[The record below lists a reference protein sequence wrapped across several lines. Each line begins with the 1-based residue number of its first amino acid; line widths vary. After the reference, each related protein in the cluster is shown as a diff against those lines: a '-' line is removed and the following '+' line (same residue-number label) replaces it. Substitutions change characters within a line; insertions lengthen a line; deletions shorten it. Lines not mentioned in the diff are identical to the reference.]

1 MRKLVAALF
10 LALAAL
16 ALPQRAMAQA
26 GAPVALDAVIE
37 DLVAASRILANE
49 GVLDA
54 YGHVSVRHPT
64 DPNRYLMARSLA
76 PALITA
82 ADTLQFDLNSKPV
95 TPTEQRLFTERYIHG
110 SIYQARPDV
119 KAVVH
124 SHSPA
129 VIPFGISDVPLRPV
143 FHLGA
148 FLYGGVPVFEISEF
162 TNDGEM
168 LIRDAKLGDAL
179 AKTLGDKRVAL
190 MRGHGNVVVGP
201 TLQHAVFRA
210 IYTEVNAR
218 LQATAIGLGGKVRY
232 LSDAEGDNVTNR
244 QPGNIWRA
252 WELWKERVKG
262 K

>member
-1 MRKLVAALF
+1 MMSTIARCVAAF
-10 LALAAL
+10 LAFAALAA
-16 ALPQRAMAQA
+16 PQRAAAQA
-26 GAPVALDAVIE
+26 IDAAAIE
-37 DLVAASRILANE
+37 DLVLASRILANE

-54 YGHVSVRHPT
+54 YGHVSIRHPA

-82 ADTLQFDLNSKPV
+82 ADILQFDLNSRPV
-95 TPTEQRLFTERYIHG
+95 TPTQARLFTERFIHG
-110 SIYQARPDV
+110 AIYQARPDV
-119 KAVVH
+119 KAIVH
-124 SHSPA
+124 SHSPT

-162 TNDGEM
+162 TGDGEM
-168 LIRDAKLGDAL
+168 LVRDQKLGDAL
-179 AKTLGDKRVAL
+179 AKTLGNRIVAL

-218 LQATAIGLGGKVRY
+218 LQTVALGLGGKVRY
-232 LSDAEGDNVTNR
+232 LSDTEGDYVTNKR
-244 QPGNIWRA
+244 PGNIARA
-252 WELWKERVKG
+252 WDLWKERAKG